1 MINLFNS
8 IGLLSLFL
16 FQSFIIWI
24 YLQHFFVIKISKNK
38 FYCFILGVYFI
49 GRTSITVNHDTIIDF
64 KFFSL
69 FFTFLILFF
78 FLSGDVMKK
87 IFHYLFLIFWF
98 LIQEDITILLLNHAQ
113 QTRAIV
119 IFVVQFLLMLLTLL
133 FILGLKHFKIDN
145 LLGLNKIEYAIL
157 SVTPLLSII
166 LLIYK
171 VSPPIDK
178 VLIFDSYLFYINIVI
193 IVLYNYLSEK
203 NYNLIKNKIVFDEN
217 SMTCEIIKQEEELAT
232 LRHDLKN
239 IVSSIDFYADS
250 SDYNN
255 IKVITREILG
265 QEVFNRKITGCIP
278 IDAVLNQKISKMKKD
293 GIPYSL
299 DLQVPYN
306 LDLSAIA
313 IDSCAILGNILDNA
327 IEEIERN
334 NLDDPIEIALRFKN
348 NKLVFK
354 VANPIKDSNVDVN
367 YDGMKSIKSP
377 NRQGIGIKSSY
388 DRAMKLKGHLNIT
401 VQSNRF
407 IVLVV
412 IPLRMN

>member
-1 MINLFNS
+1 MIDLFKT

-16 FQSFIIWI
+16 FQSFVIWI
-24 YLQHFFVIKISKNK
+24 YLRHFFVVRIPKMK
-38 FYCFILGVYFI
+38 FYCFIFCIYFI
-49 GRTSITVNHDTIIDF
+49 GRTSITVNQATFIDF

-78 FLSGDVMKK
+78 FLSGDVIKK
-87 IFHYLFLIFWF
+87 IFHFLFLIFWI
-98 LIQEDITILLLNHAQ
+98 LIQEDITVLLFNHTPQTKAFVIL
-113 QTRAIV
+113 
-119 IFVVQFLLMLLTLL
+119 FVQFLLMLLTLL
-133 FILGLKHFKIDN
+133 FILGLKRFKVDN
-145 LLGLNKIEYAIL
+145 LIGLNKIEYGIL
-157 SVTPLLSII
+157 SVTPFFSII
-166 LLIYK
+166 LLLHK
-171 VSPPIDK
+171 VTLPLVK
-178 VLIFDSYLFYINIVI
+178 LLAFDSYLWLINIVI

-203 NYNLIKNKIVFDEN
+203 NYNLIKNKIAFDEN
-217 SMTCEIIKQEEELAT
+217 NMTSEIIKQEKELAV

-239 IVSSIDFYADS
+239 IVSSIDFYADN
-250 SDYNN
+250 SDYEN

-293 GIPYSL
+293 GISYNL
-299 DLQVPYN
+299 DLQIPYN

-327 IEEIERN
+327 IEEIKRN
-334 NLDDPIEIALRFKN
+334 GLEVPIEIALRFKN

-354 VANPIKDSNVDVN
+354 VTNPIKDCNVDVN

-377 NRQGIGIKSSY
+377 NRQGVGIKSSY

-401 VQSNRF
+401 VQSNQF

-412 IPLRMN
+412 IPLRIK

>member
-24 YLQHFFVIKISKNK
+24 YLQHFFVIRIPKGK

-98 LIQEDITILLLNHAQ
+98 LIQEDITMLLLNHAQ

-145 LLGLNKIEYAIL
+145 LLGLNKIEYGIL

-166 LLIYK
+166 LLLHK
-171 VSPPIDK
+171 VSLPIDK
-178 VLIFDSYLFYINIVI
+178 VLIFDGYLLLINIVI

-203 NYNLIKNKIVFDEN
+203 NYNIIKNKIAFDEN
-217 SMTCEIIKQEEELAT
+217 SMTCEIIKQEELAT

-278 IDAVLNQKISKMKKD
+278 IDAVLNQKKSKMKKE
-293 GIPYSL
+293 GIPYNL
-299 DLQVPYN
+299 DLQIPYN
-306 LDLSAIA
+306 LDLSTIA

-327 IEEIERN
+327 IEEVERN
-334 NLDDPIEIALRFKN
+334 GLEESIEIALRFKN

-401 VQSNRF
+401 VQSNQF

-412 IPLRMN
+412 IPLGMN

>member
-24 YLQHFFVIKISKNK
+24 YLQHFFVIKIPKNK

-49 GRTSITVNHDTIIDF
+49 GRTSIIVNHDTIIDF

-98 LIQEDITILLLNHAQ
+98 LIQEDITVILLNHAQ

-145 LLGLNKIEYAIL
+145 LLGLNKIEYGIL

-166 LLIYK
+166 LLIHK

-178 VLIFDSYLFYINIVI
+178 VLIFDSYLLLINIVI

-203 NYNLIKNKIVFDEN
+203 NYNIIKNKIAFDEN
-217 SMTCEIIKQEEELAT
+217 SLTCEIIKQEEELAT

-250 SDYNN
+250 GDYNN

-299 DLQVPYN
+299 DLQIPYN

-334 NLDDPIEIALRFKN
+334 NLDDPIEITLRFKN

-354 VANPIKDSNVDVN
+354 VANSIKDSNVDVN

-401 VQSNRF
+401 VQSHQF
-407 IVLVV
+407 TVLVV